1 MVLVHHLVQALVVVT
16 VQDHAEALVLLDVQD
31 AQDVETL
38 VHQVVLD
45 AVAVLDVLMFV
56 LVDVEEVALA
66 VVQMFV
72 MAVVVLALMVVV
84 DVQKNVT
91 QFVTFLVAMDA

>member
-1 MVLVHHLVQALVVVT
+1 MVLVHHLVQVLVVVT

-66 VVQMFV
+66 VVQIFV

-91 QFVTFLVAMDA
+91 QFVTFLVVMDV